1 MSIDPRMGRTLLVA
15 FVAFGLVGALLLDRP
30 RFMPIDLAWH
40 GEPCL
45 GVGLDATLHGAQ
57 ADSQL
62 TWAVDRTS
70 GVRIDLVWPVGYE
83 ARFTPALVL
92 LNDHGV
98 IVGHEGD
105 LVIGHCGFD
114 RGFGGPVRVDATDIR
129 PPTWQP
135 GDG

>member
-62 TWAVDRTS
+62 TWAVIARAVSGSISSGRLDTRPGSRPRWCSSMTMASSSVTRATS
-70 GVRIDLVWPVGYE
+70 
-83 ARFTPALVL
+83 
-92 LNDHGV
+92 
-98 IVGHEGD
+98 
-105 LVIGHCGFD
+105 
-114 RGFGGPVRVDATDIR
+114 
-129 PPTWQP
+129 
-135 GDG
+135 